1 MDGAV
6 IEKNE
11 SDDAGGGIFCN
22 STYTKKAVI
31 TMSGGHI
38 RGNTAATYGGA
49 LNMGYGTFTMTG
61 GVIGDDSASISQ
73 AAKYGDDTRLSP
85 YSNAAKL
92 GGAIYSWG
100 SGPGNFNI
108 YLLGGT
114 IAYNYAKSS
123 GGAIYLSGGNMT
135 VKNAKIQYNG
145 AGDETGGLAA
155 VGEGGA
161 LRFERYGDLHLE
173 DCSIIGN
180 ECYECS
186 GGEAKGGAI
195 CVLGTSNT
203 SMTPNIYLK
212 GSVSIPS
219 DGKLKNDIVL
229 QKYDNTS
236 AAFYECPALTI
247 EGKLTGS
254 GKIARLTPT
263 SDDYDNMYRR
273 VVLKLAS
280 GVTDTSLANEAYKF
294 DVTPQGSL
302 TWIVSSDGKLKKS
315 TVLTNEN
322 IGSFTAPN
330 AECHLVIGSDV
341 TPDSFKNFLYNLFVA
356 SHNQI
361 GPASTLDLSQA
372 AQLDGSEWSDILPGI
387 AAASGR
393 QPFETVIIS
402 PSFGEAWAGIESAHI
417 TLNKVGNIVAPSNN
431 ENLVSKDGV
440 LFSKDEKKI
449 LFWPGNKAGPEAG
462 GIPTTIN
469 YTIPDTVTEI
479 GTLAF
484 SFAIYLTSVTIPE
497 SVKKI
502 GKYGLPFDSGWVGAL
517 IFNNPDGWYKDS
529 VSPANAIAAGN
540 LTAAKYIAELKSY
553 VLVRE

>member
-1 MDGAV
+1 
-6 IEKNE
+6 
-11 SDDAGGGIFCN
+11 
-22 STYTKKAVI
+22 
-31 TMSGGHI
+31 
-38 RGNTAATYGGA
+38 
-49 LNMGYGTFTMTG
+49 MGYGTFTMTG
-61 GVIGDDSASISQ
+61 GVIGDDSTSISQ
-73 AAKYGDDTRLSP
+73 AAKCGDDARVSP

-92 GGAIYSWG
+92 GGAIISSGDG
-100 SGPGNFNI
+100 SGNLDI

-114 IAYNYAKSS
+114 IAYNCAQDN
-123 GGAIYLSGGNMT
+123 GGAIYLDGCNMT

-145 AGDETGGLAA
+145 AGGTSGGH
-155 VGEGGA
+155 GGA
-161 LRFERYGDLHLE
+161 FCFSHNADLHLE

-180 ECYECS
+180 ECY
-186 GGEAKGGAI
+186 GEGALGGAI
-195 CVLGTSNT
+195 CVQGPSTTGDTS
-203 SMTPNIYLK
+203 NIYLK

-219 DGKLKNDIVL
+219 NGALKNDIVL
-229 QKYDNTS
+229 KKYSSTG
-236 AAFYECPALTI
+236 AGYWIHPALTI

-294 DVTPQGSL
+294 DVTPQRSIVSGDVQ
-302 TWIVSSDGKLKKS
+302 TWIVSGDGKLKKS

-322 IGSFTAPN
+322 IDSFTAPN
-330 AECHLVIGSDV
+330 AECHLVIGPDV
-341 TPDSFKNFLYNLFVA
+341 TPDMFKNFLYNLFV
-356 SHNQI
+356 SSGDQV

-372 AQLDGSEWSDILPGI
+372 TQLDGTEWNEM
-387 AAASGR
+387 AASPR
-393 QPFETVIIS
+393 LQPFETVIIS

-417 TLNKVGNIVAPSNN
+417 SLNKVGNLVAPSNN

-449 LFWPGNKAGPEAG
+449 LFWPGNKAGPETIG
-462 GIPTTIN
+462 GIPSTIN

-479 GTLAF
+479 GTFAF
-484 SFAIYLTSVTIPE
+484 SFAIYLTSVTIPA

-517 IFNNPDGWYKDS
+517 MFSKTDGWHKTDLS
-529 VSPANAIAAGN
+529 GAAVSSSD
-540 LTAAKYIAELKSY
+540 LTAAKYIAELKNY